1 MMILDKLGRTPNV
14 KAQYDAVQTAGTPK
28 DNNAAGWPVFSN
40 RVPVQHGINLLS
52 VSVEAWVAV
61 ALIANK
67 SRCALLGC
75 LAPFLADIAYF
86 VAVDVPALG
95 GPPSEAQTFIVSVGT
110 LSAAMMVKAEH
121 SGMPA
126 WEFYLGVVGPIIFL
140 VIAFVRAVGK
150 LAGFWPEA
158 LSKIDKAV
166 GGDGL

>member
-1 MMILDKLGRTPNV
+1 MVMEKLGNTPNV
-14 KAQYDAVQTAGTPK
+14 KAQYDACQTAGTPK
-28 DNNAAGWPVFSN
+28 DNNSAGWPLFSN
-40 RVPVQHGINLLS
+40 RIPIQHGINLLA
-52 VSVEAWVAV
+52 VATEAWVAV

-86 VAVDVPALG
+86 VAVDVPAFG
-95 GPPSEAQTFIVSVGT
+95 GAPSEAQTFIVSVGT

-140 VIAFVRAVGK
+140 VVAFVRAVGK
-150 LAGFWPEA
+150 VAGFWPEA
-158 LSKIDKAV
+158 LGKIETAV